1 MEVGGGDS
9 AHGKGVFLIREGSEP
24 DGHAEEGAFLGVIES
39 AEIVGIDIDVEEA
52 VSAVQAEEFGTLVPG
67 SAGRCGQGLRS
78 PLVWCPGRRPRGSE
92 FRSVE
97 GSF

>member
-52 VSAVQAEEFGTLVPG
+52 VSAVQAEEFREVKLYLGATIGEIKIIAPD
-67 SAGRCGQGLRS
+67 RCR
-78 PLVWCPGRRPRGSE
+78 
-92 FRSVE
+92 
-97 GSF
+97 